1 MRIRIL
7 IVALALVG
15 AAAQLGSAPGWP
27 ENLVLK
33 AQICVERPGDTGR
46 LNLRPADL
54 VIDGG
59 PLLRLIGEQAA
70 CAYVQAGK
78 YRVWAQ
84 STDPFDRSSTKIDAW
99 KSTPILVTV
108 GAKERIELEV
118 CGAGA
123 NGNYTNWK
131 VERVAGRCQ

>member
-1 MRIRIL
+1 M
-7 IVALALVG
+7 ALALVG
-15 AAAQLGSAPGWP
+15 AAAQPGSAPRWP
-27 ENLVLK
+27 ENMVLR

-46 LNLRPADL
+46 LNLRPADV

-59 PLLRLIGEQAA
+59 PILRLIGEQAA

-99 KSTPILVTV
+99 KTASVLVSV
-108 GAKERIELEV
+108 AAKERIELEV
-118 CGAGA
+118 CCAGA
-123 NGNYTNWK
+123 NGTYTNWK
-131 VERVAGRCQ
+131 VERVAGRCH